1 LKIRITLIVATITGM
16 LSASAS
22 SGYHVLKEISGAG
35 DGSFDYLT
43 IDSDARRLYVSHLTQ
58 VEVFDLDSERFVG
71 KVSGLSGVHGIAVA
85 QKLGRGFVTNGLS
98 STVTIFDLKTL
109 QHVSEVP
116 AGKTPDGVLYD
127 SVSNRVFAF
136 NHHGDS
142 VTVINAADG
151 AVAGTIELGGD
162 PEFPVNDEKG
172 NVWVNLEDKNTL
184 VRLDSRTLKITG
196 RWPTAPCE
204 APSSMAIDREHNQLF
219 IGCNSKVMAVANA
232 DSGKI
237 VTTRPIGPHVDA
249 TAFDP
254 ETGLIFFANN
264 GSVTIFHQDSPD
276 NYSLVETV
284 KTQLK
289 TNTLA
294 LDPKNHK
301 IYMPGAEFGPQPAA
315 TADNP
320 HPTPPKI
327 PVPSTFKL
335 FVLGR

>member
-1 LKIRITLIVATITGM
+1 
-16 LSASAS
+16 
-22 SGYHVLKEISGAG
+22 
-35 DGSFDYLT
+35 
-43 IDSDARRLYVSHLTQ
+43 
-58 VEVFDLDSERFVG
+58 
-71 KVSGLSGVHGIAVA
+71 
-85 QKLGRGFVTNGLS
+85 
-98 STVTIFDLKTL
+98 
-109 QHVSEVP
+109 
-116 AGKTPDGVLYD
+116 
-127 SVSNRVFAF
+127 
-136 NHHGDS
+136 
-142 VTVINAADG
+142 
-151 AVAGTIELGGD
+151 
-162 PEFPVNDEKG
+162 
-172 NVWVNLEDKNTL
+172 
-184 VRLDSRTLKITG
+184 
-196 RWPTAPCE
+196 
-204 APSSMAIDREHNQLF
+204 MAIDREHNQLF

-237 VTTRPIGPHVDA
+237 VTTMPIGPHVDA

-301 IYMPGAEFGPQPAA
+301 IYMPGAEFGPLPAA

-327 PVPSTFKL
+327 PVPSTFRL